1 MAAITVTTEL
11 DDLRVLFNQ
20 MDEIYYKSTPI
31 ASTDIATSLTVDME
45 WPVLEDGVSFD
56 TGAADVTEIK
66 LTTQA
71 IWTTKAVKG
80 DADISFQVASIKGT
94 INDVFMDK
102 VKAIA
107 STSALGEN
115 ISYEGAAYK
124 LSPKKIGG
132 ALVMFSEDKTSVII
146 LPNIE
151 AYANFVA
158 ADGDNPAYFN
168 VSVKPLENS
177 EGASI
182 FILEKSDGE

>member
-94 INDVFMDK
+94 INDIFMDK
-102 VKAIA
+102 V
-107 STSALGEN
+107 
-115 ISYEGAAYK
+115 ISFVKSFTHIFTIISSQFYY
-124 LSPKKIGG
+124 ITI
-132 ALVMFSEDKTSVII
+132 FS
-146 LPNIE
+146 
-151 AYANFVA
+151 Y
-158 ADGDNPAYFN
+158 
-168 VSVKPLENS
+168 
-177 EGASI
+177 SI
-182 FILEKSDGE
+182 TI

>member
-11 DDLRVLFNQ
+11 EDLRVLFNQ

-80 DADISFQVASIKGT
+80 DADISLQVASIKGT
-94 INDVFMDK
+94 INDVFMNK